1 MMESIHKSI
10 FLECKDRKRKDFSD
24 GGNSWKG
31 SRSSDIWL
39 DYVVRERRIQ
49 RTIVLESLVC
59 LLSTKLR

>member
-24 GGNSWKG
+24 GGNSWI

-39 DYVVRERRIQ
+39 DHVVRGQSIL
-49 RTIVLESLVC
+49 RTIVLGSLVC
-59 LLSTKLR
+59 LISRKLR